1 MRCAVIIT
9 TCDRPSEILSRAV
22 DSALKQGDGTIVSL
36 VDDGLAPAQ
45 NKWDGRII
53 LSRTA
58 GRIGLPAARNV
69 GLASLP
75 KDVDAVC
82 YLDDDDELLPNHV
95 KLLSERLR
103 NGAPF
108 AFSRAMYKHRDG
120 STTEDPEP
128 SNHDPHKAYY
138 DGNALLRQNI
148 APVSSFMHWR
158 STADVVGGWDESV
171 LRMEDWDFW
180 GRMFL
185 AYGPPSKVDAVT
197 NVIYR
202 TSPVNMTDCNQ
213 YAYSMACLWRDIV
226 EARLKFLAANGRCRL
241 TDEDRR
247 YLHVPR
253 VSVLMPFRDASSF
266 MEEAMS
272 SVMSQDFQ
280 DFEIVAVNDGSRD
293 DSERIVASL
302 GGQKVK
308 IVDGGGN
315 GVTRAL
321 NRGLLF
327 CRCEYVARMDAD
339 DACLPERFGR
349 QVAFLDEHRDVGVL
363 GTRFLSM
370 DAGLKNVVWD
380 NHDVPTSPDEV
391 KAAMPSRCCVGHPTV
406 MMRRRVVEIVGGYD
420 ESPEF
425 KAVEDYE
432 LWLRALS
439 RGVKI
444 ANLPDTLLK
453 HRTHPAQ
460 VGRVLVDVQRANTE
474 RLKKRY
480 AVSVS

>member
-22 DSALKQGDGTIVSL
+22 ESALRQGALVSL
-36 VDDGLAPAQ
+36 VDDGLTPAQ

-53 LSRTA
+53 LTKTA

-69 GLASLP
+69 GLRSLP
-75 KDVDAVC
+75 DDVDAVC

-95 KLLSERLR
+95 KLLSDRLR

-128 SNHDPHKAYY
+128 SNHDPNKAYY

-158 STADVVGGWDESV
+158 SAADLVGGWDESV
-171 LRMEDWDFW
+171 LRIEDWDFW

-197 NVIYR
+197 NIIYR
-202 TSPVNMTDCNQ
+202 TSPVNLTDCNQ
-213 YAYSMACLWRDIV
+213 YAYSMACMWRDVV
-226 EARLKFLAANGRCRL
+226 EARLKYLAANQRCRL
-241 TDEDRR
+241 TELDRQ

-253 VSVLMPFRDASSF
+253 VSVLFPFRDAEKF
-266 MEEAMS
+266 VRQALS
-272 SVMSQDFQ
+272 SVVSQGFD
-280 DFEIVAVNDGSRD
+280 DFEIVAVDDGSRD
-293 DSERIVASL
+293 SSRRIVEEV
-302 GGQKVK
+302 GGKK
-308 IVDGGGN
+308 IRMILDGGGN
-315 GVTRAL
+315 GVTRTL
-321 NRGLLF
+321 NRGLLYS
-327 CRCEYVARMDAD
+327 RCEYVARMDAD
-339 DACLPERFGR
+339 DECLPGRFHR
-349 QVAFLDEHRDVGVL
+349 QVEFLDRERDVGVV

-370 DAGLKNVVWD
+370 NEDMTKVMWD
-380 NHDVPTSPDEV
+380 NHDLPLRPEDVREGMRT
-391 KAAMPSRCCVGHPTV
+391 RCCVGHPTV

-420 ESPEF
+420 EREEF

-432 LWLRALS
+432 LWLRSLS
-439 RGVKI
+439 KGVKI

-460 VGRVLVDVQRANTE
+460 VGHILGDVQRANTE

-480 AVSVS
+480 VVSVS